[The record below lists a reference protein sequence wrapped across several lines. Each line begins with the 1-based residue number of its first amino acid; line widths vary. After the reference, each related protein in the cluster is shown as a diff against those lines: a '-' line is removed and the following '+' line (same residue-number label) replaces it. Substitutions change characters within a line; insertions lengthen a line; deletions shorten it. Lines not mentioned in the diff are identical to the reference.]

1 MKRKKEF
8 KAGTKLSPNLR
19 KAVWL
24 VHGRKCAYTGAEL
37 QSDAFEVDH
46 IFPKELNTPKRIK
59 EKLRALQEFGLP
71 SNFDLYAPAN
81 LVPTTPGFN
90 RQKSDRVIRKYIEQA
105 LPQAT
110 EKAQAVQE
118 QWEELE
124 LIDQL
129 DRATRSLGESYG
141 GRLGKQYVA
150 EFAYNNIIEED
161 VRFKSNEQY
170 TNDYAVV
177 STGRVY
183 SYCFPPKFPL
193 YTGSLLFR
201 FKRVDIYGCGIT
213 FGQAGILDLFQGLG
227 TPPHACSRSFIEA
240 YDKHNDEYLIQLGNN
255 RFLLSADDTLD
266 LCAVVDKLAA
276 WYLAKLKYGE
286 CEVLH
291 SIKFKRADSGGYLL
305 CGITMALWQEI
316 ILFAQ
321 AHNYTEGET
330 QWHIF
335 DANSYYLKIFCRSE
349 GDNRFEY
356 RAFIHPELD
365 KNIVLGPFGEYSPYV
380 WLRWDPSFLQTLNKK
395 ETALKFD
402 TAWDVAHTYRWI
414 NSELIPNV
422 LKWSYRDMPSRLPLF
437 RRLAFR
443 LICRNIPSPTPLE
456 EKSVGTYFVNPAE
469 VRRLEEFKQ
478 VMQKL
483 WSVFVASQSLNV
495 PMVGDEPHRFLAYLL
510 ENCEEI
516 ASYPLERIA
525 DAFEAAQSLPAIKQ
539 AVEIRRQ
546 NYFAA
551 GTISGWEMKSALE
564 AINLLLEKGSFKV
577 TAEQI
582 LSFGLE
588 KMSGT
593 FEEYNT
599 RIYLKRFVAA

>member
-1 MKRKKEF
+1 M
-8 KAGTKLSPNLR
+8 
-19 KAVWL
+19 
-24 VHGRKCAYTGAEL
+24 
-37 QSDAFEVDH
+37 
-46 IFPKELNTPKRIK
+46 
-59 EKLRALQEFGLP
+59 
-71 SNFDLYAPAN
+71 
-81 LVPTTPGFN
+81 
-90 RQKSDRVIRKYIEQA
+90 IRKYIEQA
-105 LPQAT
+105 LPQAM

-170 TNDYAVV
+170 TDDYAVV

-193 YTGSLLFR
+193 YAGSLLFR

-213 FGQAGILDLFQGLG
+213 FGQDGILDLFQGLG
-227 TPPHACSRSFIEA
+227 TPPHACSRSFIET

-266 LCAVVDKLAA
+266 LCVVIDKLAV
-276 WYLAKLKYGE
+276 WYLAKLKHGE

-291 SIKFKRADSGGYLL
+291 SIKFKRADYGGYLL

-316 ILFAQ
+316 IRFAQ
-321 AHNYTEGET
+321 AHDYTEGET
-330 QWHIF
+330 HWHIF

-349 GDNRFEY
+349 SDNRFEY

-365 KNIVLGPFGEYSPYV
+365 KNIVLGSLGEYSPYV

-395 ETALKFD
+395 ATALKFG
-402 TAWDVAHTYRWI
+402 TSWDVAHTYRWI
-414 NSELIPNV
+414 NSELIPKV
-422 LKWSYRDMPSRLPLF
+422 LEWSYRDRPSRLPF
-437 RRLAFR
+437 FSRLAFR
-443 LICRNIPSPTPLE
+443 LICRNIPSPTPLA
-456 EKSVGTYFVNPAE
+456 EKSVGTYFVNPVE

-478 VMQKL
+478 VVEKL
-483 WSVFVASQSLNV
+483 WSVFVASQSLYV

-525 DAFEAAQSLPAIKQ
+525 GAFEAAPSLPAIKQ

-564 AINLLLEKGSFKV
+564 AIKLLLEEGSFKV